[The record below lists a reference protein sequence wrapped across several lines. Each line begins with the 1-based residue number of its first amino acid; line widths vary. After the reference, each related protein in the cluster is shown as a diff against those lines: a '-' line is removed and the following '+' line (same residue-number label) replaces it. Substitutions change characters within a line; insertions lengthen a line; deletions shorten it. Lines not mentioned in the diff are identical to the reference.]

1 MPTLTCPGCGA
12 VVSFERANKYGS
24 IRCQVRCQECD
35 QWFRLD
41 SFQPAALDE
50 AALADPPSG
59 ARFERLANGFTVAVS
74 GRTCDALLIFFGL
87 PCFALFAGIA
97 LGRLNAWSAAAMILL
112 LGGAGTAAWM
122 GELRITRHG
131 DRLTIFRGVGK
142 IGFRSMYLW
151 SGFRSAYEVVY
162 PAGVA
167 FPDGGS
173 YADDA
178 YVVLSGSRRVTF
190 GSWVTEERRRYLLA
204 ALRVTLRAKEDESA
218 PDGR

>member
-97 LGRLNAWSAAAMILL
+97 LARRCSGWC
-112 LGGAGTAAWM
+112 GAP
-122 GELRITRHG
+122 
-131 DRLTIFRGVGK
+131 
-142 IGFRSMYLW
+142 SMKGI
-151 SGFRSAYEVVY
+151 SHIRRQ
-162 PAGVA
+162 AGCWA
-167 FPDGGS
+167 
-173 YADDA
+173 
-178 YVVLSGSRRVTF
+178 LSREMSSPCSIR
-190 GSWVTEERRRYLLA
+190 E
-204 ALRVTLRAKEDESA
+204 
-218 PDGR
+218 